1 MEIPDSCIIESL
13 YNSDIVT
20 EYGTTEEYKKLMVQ
34 YNKLYDTVEDEEL
47 KEKFTK
53 LQELKN
59 AMHLEDNKQT
69 FKIGYCLATRTLIE
83 SLMCKI

>member
-1 MEIPDSCIIESL
+1 MEIPDSSIIESI

-20 EYGTTEEYKKLMVQ
+20 DIEATEEYKKLMAQ
-34 YNKLYDTVEDEEL
+34 FNKLYDTVENEEL

-83 SLMCKI
+83 SLICKL

>member
-1 MEIPDSCIIESL
+1 MEIPDSSIIESI
-13 YNSDIVT
+13 YHSDIVT
-20 EYGTTEEYKKLMVQ
+20 ESEATEEYKKLRTQ
-34 YNKLYDTVEDEEL
+34 YNILYDTVEDEEL

-69 FKIGYCLATRTLIE
+69 FKIGYSIATRTIIE